1 MCECV
6 CLCLGATYVYGYGV
20 LSFAACVV
28 GVQPGCFCSL
38 LTCFFGYPLSF
49 MLILSD
55 AWPRCMSARPC
66 LSCPCTGCPLHPRA
80 MTGRRQGSRVASCVG
95 RSTRCV
101 SVVLCVC
108 VTAVTSTATLL
119 LSHPPHSVPTA
130 PSESTLLPPMSPP
143 HPTHHLAPLL
153 HSYKSACCG
162 SRASSRPG
170 SWRLLRALPVTQAAT
185 ATVAPVAPVAPAG
198 RGGCPTHTNTHP
210 RTRETRATRSMGSRS
225 SAGWRGTP
233 PP

>member
-1 MCECV
+1 MRGCGLLVRAYVCECV

-119 LSHPPHSVPTA
+119 LSHPPILYQLRPRKVPCCPRCPLPT
-130 PSESTLLPPMSPP
+130 PLTTL
-143 HPTHHLAPLL
+143 HPC
-153 HSYKSACCG
+153 S
-162 SRASSRPG
+162 
-170 SWRLLRALPVTQAAT
+170 T
-185 ATVAPVAPVAPAG
+185 ATRVHAAVPKQVPALVP
-198 RGGCPTHTNTHP
+198 GGLWGPFQ
-210 RTRETRATRSMGSRS
+210 
-225 SAGWRGTP
+225 
-233 PP
+233 